1 MSQIFN
7 VTETPDFYKK
17 YIARTSFRS
26 NSSHFNRFIFKE
38 LIQIKFSRVISDQL
52 QVKSPNGALIDD
64 SFSVSAVN
72 CASRP
77 IDSNNTQL
85 PRPTRQTKLPPAGK
99 LPRSTQSNLSFAEAN
114 TAELS
119 LGPSSG
125 KLLTEVNVSRKN
137 SNLSQRNS
145 FSEPSGQRHS
155 TSNAALRRNLATQGS
170 LKNASS
176 KPPEKPKVKLK
187 HRSNS
192 LDCLSSEQSDL
203 SSFVL
208 AYNINA
214 HDNVT

>member
-1 MSQIFN
+1 MF
-7 VTETPDFYKK
+7 T
-17 YIARTSFRS
+17 
-26 NSSHFNRFIFKE
+26 E

-99 LPRSTQSNLSFAEAN
+99 LPRSTQSNLSFADAN

-125 KLLTEVNVSRKN
+125 KLLTEGNVWRKN

-155 TSNAALRRNLATQGS
+155 ISNAALRRNLATQGS
-170 LKNASS
+170 LRDASS
-176 KPPEKPKVKLK
+176 KSSEKRKLKLK

-192 LDCLSSEQSDL
+192 LDCLSSEQNDL
-203 SSFVL
+203 SSFIL
-208 AYNINA
+208 AHNINA
-214 HDNVT
+214 HDNAHDNVT